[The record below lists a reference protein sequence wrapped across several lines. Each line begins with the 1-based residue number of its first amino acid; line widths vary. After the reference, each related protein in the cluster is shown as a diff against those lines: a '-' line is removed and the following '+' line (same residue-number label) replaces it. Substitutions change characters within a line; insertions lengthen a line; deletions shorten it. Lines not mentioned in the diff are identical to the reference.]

1 MPKANIVFTMAV
13 QLGAFN
19 AVFKVL
25 FFWALLA
32 PFKLFFSR
40 YFQFAFLSG
49 RLISLF
55 YTISF

>member
-25 FFWALLA
+25 FFGLSSLHSSYFLHVISNLHSLA
-32 PFKLFFSR
+32 
-40 YFQFAFLSG
+40 G
-49 RLISLF
+49 V
-55 YTISF
+55 